1 MKILQSS
8 FSHSIISKILRNY
21 QILKQVRP
29 VIRLE
34 TVAYD
39 HRPFM
44 AIY

>member
-21 QILKQVRP
+21 QILKQIRP

-39 HRPFM
+39 QGPFM